1 MASRED
7 EREDSGL
14 GRVMGRLV
22 GGVVNP
28 VVGQLD
34 VDRVVERVDINEL
47 LDRIDVNAVFDRIEP
62 DPVLDRIEPNR
73 LLDRVDPDRL
83 LDRVDADR
91 LLDRVDPNRLLD
103 RVDPNRLL
111 DRVDANRLLD
121 RVDPNRLLDR
131 VDANRLLD
139 RVDANRLLDRVDAN
153 RLLERVDVN
162 ALVERTELQS
172 IIARSTS
179 GVFSGLLDVVRTR
192 VMLVDQVV
200 HGVVRRARGR
210 TGRVL
215 PPGPNGLDEQAIEP
229 GLELGYADRAV
240 MLQHRYSGSVSRFLG
255 FLLDQF
261 VIGVLYTI
269 GAFLVAAALRIVV
282 GYEPDPDAVAIP
294 VVISYALWWTLYNS
308 ASLAAS
314 GQTIGKAIAGVRVV
328 RADGEPLG
336 GRRALVRTLAF
347 PLSFLSFG
355 IGFLIGLFR
364 VDRREL
370 HDLIAGSAV
379 IYDWDAETTRLRSD
393 DTGEHRQ
400 D

>member
-14 GRVMGRLV
+14 GRVLGRLV

-34 VDRVVERVDINEL
+34 VDHVVERVDINEL
-47 LDRIDVNAVFDRIEP
+47 LDRIDVNAVLDRIEP
-62 DPVLDRIEPNR
+62 DPVLDRVEPNR

-83 LDRVDADR
+83 LDRVDPDR
-91 LLDRVDPNRLLD
+91 LLDRVDPD
-103 RVDPNRLL
+103 RLL

-121 RVDPNRLLDR
+121 RI
-131 VDANRLLD
+131 DANRLLD
-139 RVDANRLLDRVDAN
+139 RVDPDRLLDRIDANRLLDRVDAN

-162 ALVERTELQS
+162 ALVERTELKS
-172 IIARSTS
+172 IIARSTT

-192 VMLVDQVV
+192 VMVVDQVA

-210 TGRVL
+210 TARVL
-215 PPGPNGLDEQAIEP
+215 PAGPNNLDEQAVDP
-229 GLELGYADRAV
+229 SLRLSYADRAV
-240 MLQHRYSGSVSRFLG
+240 LLQHRYSGAVSRFLG

-282 GYEPDPDAVAIP
+282 GYEPDPDTVAVP
-294 VVISYALWWTLYNS
+294 VVISYALWWMLYNA

-314 GQTIGKAIAGVRVV
+314 GQTIGKAVAGVRVV

-379 IYDWDAETTRLRSD
+379 IYDWDAETTKLRSD
-393 DTGEHRQ
+393 DATEHRH